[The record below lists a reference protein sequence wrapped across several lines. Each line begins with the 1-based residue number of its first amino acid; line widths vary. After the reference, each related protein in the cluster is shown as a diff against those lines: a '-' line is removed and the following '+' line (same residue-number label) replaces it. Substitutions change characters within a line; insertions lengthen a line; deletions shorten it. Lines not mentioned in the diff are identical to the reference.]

1 MLDVSRRVTVFARV
15 CPRIP
20 PRHLGWRGAPEAERD
35 ALGHD
40 RAFQSA
46 GRVAMPAPAH
56 RAELTAQLC
65 SESPALQAAAEECM
79 AAHSP
84 PPLEMAERVL
94 LSPDL
99 MPFILGQLLAED
111 AAVAAVCSHWL
122 AVWEATKLRQV
133 PLDFP
138 VDAIRAGTHVANQYE
153 ELGMAATPD
162 GRLQVSAGTRLFT
175 LDRSMRVLQMRE
187 LGGVRPHPILAAID
201 DSTVI
206 IGENNGN
213 FVEVLHHGRYCDI
226 PWRTVFRF
234 PYDGT
239 ASYGCTASADG
250 LGEDV
255 VGESYRHN
263 VCGPVLVPGGPACPP
278 SERLDEIFALDAQT
292 LQLRYRFGQ
301 GLLDHPCGMAVV
313 GDELY
318 VCDRGNDRLQ
328 VFTLTGE
335 HRRSVTGAWRKPNRL
350 CFAKGRL
357 YLVERTAYG
366 TVYPPYVGTYE
377 TVYANDMTNDE
388 DVGAI
393 NFAQGR
399 RLLVLS
405 LQGKILQVFK
415 HPTEPT
421 VEFKSICCFDN
432 KLLVSYSNIRYRTS
446 AAGPRTQKKK
456 EECGM
461 LALQTAL
468 PL

>member
-1 MLDVSRRVTVFARV
+1 MRWATTEPFSRLAAW
-15 CPRIP
+15 
-20 PRHLGWRGAPEAERD
+20 LGQ
-35 ALGHD
+35 LLHIIL
-40 RAFQSA
+40 
-46 GRVAMPAPAH
+46 
-56 RAELTAQLC
+56 AELSAQLC

-79 AAHSP
+79 AACDP

-111 AAVAAVCSHWL
+111 GTVAAVCSHWL

-138 VDAIRAGTHVANQYE
+138 DDAIRTEPYE
-153 ELGMAATPD
+153 RNPYVTLGMAATPD
-162 GRLQVSAGTRLFT
+162 GRLLVNASNKLYT

-187 LGGVRPHPILAAID
+187 LGIVRPLPILAAID

-206 IGENNGN
+206 MGENNCY
-213 FVEVLHHGRYCDI
+213 VEVPHYGRYCDI

-263 VCGPVLVPGGPACPP
+263 VCGPVLVPGGPVLCTARGHPDARACPP
-278 SERLDEIFALDAQT
+278 SERLDEIFALDAET

-357 YLVERTAYG
+357 YLVERTKYYG
-366 TVYPPYVGTYE
+366 YP
-377 TVYANDMTNDE
+377 NDE
-388 DVGAI
+388 DVDAINYAI

-405 LQGKILQVFK
+405 LQGDILQVFK

-421 VEFKSICCFDN
+421 VEFTSICCFDH
-432 KLLVSYSNIRYRTS
+432 KLLVSYTNTRTYRGVS
-446 AAGPRTQKKK
+446 AANNK
-456 EECGM
+456 EECGV
-461 LALQTAL
+461 LALQTAV
-468 PL
+468 PLGGM